1 MNTGRLFIISA
12 PSGAGKTSLVNAL
25 CEQLADIRPSV
36 SHTTRQKRPAET
48 NGVDYHFIS
57 EEQFKEKQDS
67 GDFLESARVF
77 DYFYG
82 TSASAV
88 KEALDSGT
96 DIILEIDWQG
106 ARQIRKTLDFGTSI
120 YILPPSTEVLEQR
133 LRKRDQDDADTIRRR
148 MRAAVMEMV
157 HYDEFDYLIVN
168 DDFDQALNALSSI
181 VIAQRC
187 KTEVQSAENRDLIKS
202 LLA

>member
-1 MNTGRLFIISA
+1 MSTGNLFIISA

-25 CEQLADIRPSV
+25 CEQVADIRPSV
-36 SHTTRQKRPAET
+36 SHTTRDKRPAEK
-48 NGVDYHFIS
+48 NGVDYHFVT
-57 EEQFKEKQDS
+57 EAEFRQKKDS

-77 DYFYG
+77 DYHYG
-82 TSASAV
+82 TSKSAV
-88 KEALDSGT
+88 QAALNDGT

-106 ARQIRKTLDFGTSI
+106 ARQIRKTLDHGISI

-133 LRKRDQDDADTIRRR
+133 LRKRNQDDDETIRRR

-157 HYDEFDYLIVN
+157 HYDEFDYLIIN
-168 DDFDQALNALSSI
+168 DDFNQALNALSS
-181 VIAQRC
+181 VVMAQRC
-187 KTEVQSAENRDLIKS
+187 KTEVQSTQNRKLIKS

>member
-25 CEQLADIRPSV
+25 CEKVSDVRPSV
-36 SHTTRQKRPAET
+36 SHTTRQKRPAEK
-48 NGVDYHFIS
+48 NGVDYHFVS
-57 EEQFKEKQDS
+57 DQEFKDKIDR

-77 DYFYG
+77 DHQYG

-88 KEALDSGT
+88 EETLASGT
-96 DIILEIDWQG
+96 DVILEIDWQG
-106 ARQIRKTLDFGTSI
+106 ARQIRKTLDYGISI
-120 YILPPSTEVLEQR
+120 FILPPSAETLEER
-133 LRKRDQDDADTIRRR
+133 LRKRDQDDEETIRRR

-157 HYDEFDYLIVN
+157 HYDEFDYLIIN
-168 DDFDQALNALSSI
+168 DDFEQALNALSSI

-187 KTEVQSAENRDLIKS
+187 KTEVQAAENRDLIKS

>member
-25 CEQLADIRPSV
+25 CEKVSDIRPSV
-36 SHTTRQKRPAET
+36 SHTTREKRPAEK

-57 EEQFKEKQDS
+57 ESRFKEKKDS

-77 DYFYG
+77 DYHYG

-88 KEALDSGT
+88 QEALDSGT

-106 ARQIRKTLDFGTSI
+106 ARQIRKTLDHGVSI
-120 YILPPSTEVLEQR
+120 YILPPSTDVLEQR
-133 LRKRDQDDADTIRRR
+133 LRKRGQDNEDTIRRR

-157 HYDEFDYLIVN
+157 HYDEFDYLVIN
-168 DDFDQALNALSSI
+168 DDFEQALNALTSI
-181 VIAQRC
+181 VMAQRC
-187 KTEVQSAENRDLIKS
+187 KTEVQSAQNRNLIKS